1 MEIRPI
7 FVPNLKMF
15 GMIVKIVELPSS
27 IRVFI
32 DWMKQIL
39 PLERRRINDQSI
51 GLKTLSVALHLAT
64 ASARDLT
71 PNL

>member
-51 GLKTLSVALHLAT
+51 GLKNLSVALHLAT